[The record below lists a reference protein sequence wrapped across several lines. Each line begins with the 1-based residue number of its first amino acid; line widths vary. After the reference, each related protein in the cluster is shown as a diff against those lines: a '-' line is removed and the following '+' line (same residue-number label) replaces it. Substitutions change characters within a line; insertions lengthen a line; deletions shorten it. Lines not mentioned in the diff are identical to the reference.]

1 MKFLGKKTSS
11 QVLCRGLTYKK
22 GRYDN
27 NRLINKLLLTE
38 QKNFCA
44 YTEKYLQ
51 ELDSSEV
58 EHFDSSKKYSDDYY
72 NYYAVIRKANLYK
85 KDEQYVGA
93 SFFTSLFFQNDTNF
107 NERVRYSKGGIYEET
122 DESDQEA
129 IDLIDFLGFNDPNL
143 YKQRKRHIARLKRNF
158 NDASYN
164 VNKRIQYFRE
174 HKEDLSFVTAI
185 EVELG
190 LNLSEFY

>member
-1 MKFLGKKTSS
+1 MKFLGKRTNS
-11 QVLCRGLTYKK
+11 QVLSKGLTYKK
-22 GRYDN
+22 GRNVN
-27 NRLINKLLLTE
+27 NRFINKLLLTE

-93 SFFTSLFFQNDTNF
+93 SFFTSLFFQNDINF
-107 NERVRYSKGGIYEET
+107 NDRVRYAKGGIYEEI

-129 IDLIDFLGFNDPNL
+129 MDLIDFLGFNNPYL

-158 NDASYN
+158 DDAFYDMN
-164 VNKRIQYFRE
+164 RRIKYFRE

-185 EVELG
+185 EVELD